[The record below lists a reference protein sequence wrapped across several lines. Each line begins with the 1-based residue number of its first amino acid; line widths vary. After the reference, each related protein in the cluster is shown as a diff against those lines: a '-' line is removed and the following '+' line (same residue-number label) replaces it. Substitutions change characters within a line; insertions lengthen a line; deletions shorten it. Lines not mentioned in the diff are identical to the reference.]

1 MITGFNHS
9 GFVVKD
15 IDMMVEFYRDTLGL
29 EVMREVDSVAP
40 PEGDHTGI
48 PGARRTLVFVG
59 KPDGEHVLELV
70 HFIDP
75 PSPEGHL
82 DRHQLGAAHICFKR
96 HRPSGV
102 GGASAIPRH
111 QVRDRPDIPHDSGR
125 TKTGHLLHPRPGGEL
140 RGAHSTTGVRVPLG
154 TCHALEVVFHGERM
168 GLLLTGSRLLILE
181 TI

>member
-15 IDMMVEFYRDTLGL
+15 IEAMVAFYRDTLGL
-29 EVMREVDSVAP
+29 SVMREVDSVAP

-59 KPDGEHVLELV
+59 KPDGEHALELV

-82 DRHQLGAAHICFKR
+82 HRHQLGAAHICFN
-96 HRPSGV
+96 V
-102 GGASAIPRH
+102 T
-111 QVRDRPDIPHDSGR
+111 D
-125 TKTGHLLHPRPGGEL
+125 LGEL
-140 RGAHSTTGVRVPLG
+140 ASELKEQGIRFVTDPIFHEMPDGKRRGICYIQDPEGNYV
-154 TCHALEVVFHGERM
+154 E
-168 GLLLTGSRLLILE
+168 LIQPPA
-181 TI
+181 

>member
-15 IDMMVEFYRDTLGL
+15 IEAMVAFYQDTLGL
-29 EVMREVDSVAP
+29 SVMREVDSVAP

-59 KPDGEHVLELV
+59 KPEGEHVLELV

-82 DRHQLGAAHICFKR
+82 DRHQLGAAHICFN
-96 HRPSGV
+96 V
-102 GGASAIPRH
+102 T
-111 QVRDRPDIPHDSGR
+111 D
-125 TKTGHLLHPRPGGEL
+125 LGEL
-140 RGAHSTTGVRVPLG
+140 ASELKAQGIRFVTDPIFHEMPDGKRRGICYIQDPEGNYVELIQPTT
-154 TCHALEVVFHGERM
+154 
-168 GLLLTGSRLLILE
+168 
-181 TI
+181 